1 MLPVF
6 VYPIFTAVFMSLK
19 PTQQFWLSLLLP
31 VMKRLLR
38 HAFWLLLRQ
47 DPDISGAITCSVG
60 HLYHVLFT
68 AMCLQNAKSLE
79 TLAAVVVVNVFH
91 MLLNCRDILK
101 DANKVQKAKHELRAF
116 DVAVADDIVSA
127 ALTLAQQEP
136 LPELLHRKSPSRMFS
151 NFPEFQGVYLLIVFW
166 LPNRKYFATM
176 TTMTTFFAVVKM
188 IRHLLLL
195 GIMEVV
201 FLGLYL
207 LLISR
212 RLGVSGVLQLAF
224 VLWSQRKLLQS
235 KFLCLSVII
244 LGFPLEHYG
253 NSIIFNLR
261 TAATPLEIGMGPQAA
276 ALIDCSKTL
285 DCELVPYD
293 PVCGSDGVTYAN
305 DCAFAAAF
313 CSGESHTDTLFIQDV
328 GECPPVTDDVEDQEG
343 TPIMPLAE
351 LTPDE
356 VCGTDG
362 VTYINDCH
370 LLASKCEHPEL
381 EKASHGECPTLE
393 FNALEAARSESLPAS
408 TNNGGESCIPGPCPY
423 TYAPVC
429 GSDGQ
434 THDNLCLFANARCQ
448 HPHNALAVVHDG
460 ECDADTKLTCETMT
474 CPTFTECREQIEPDG
489 AIVAYCAD
497 VCSPDRC
504 SEREDCELVDS
515 DCYTAPCSPIAMC
528 IPKVL
533 DG

>member
-1 MLPVF
+1 MCGALAELAPAVSLVMHIFDGDVF
-6 VYPIFTAVFMSLK
+6 RSNQNSKLQYSRIWVTAGSL
-19 PTQQFWLSLLLP
+19 W
-31 VMKRLLR
+31 
-38 HAFWLLLRQ
+38 
-47 DPDISGAITCSVG
+47 
-60 HLYHVLFT
+60 
-68 AMCLQNAKSLE
+68 
-79 TLAAVVVVNVFH
+79 AVH
-91 MLLNCRDILK
+91 
-101 DANKVQKAKHELRAF
+101 
-116 DVAVADDIVSA
+116 
-127 ALTLAQQEP
+127 P
-136 LPELLHRKSPSRMFS
+136 SPSWTMRVLPLAVLM
-151 NFPEFQGVYLLIVFW
+151 YLASAQ
-166 LPNRKYFATM
+166 PPTEDDM
-176 TTMTTFFAVVKM
+176 M
-188 IRHLLLL
+188 
-195 GIMEVV
+195 
-201 FLGLYL
+201 
-207 LLISR
+207 SD
-212 RLGVSGVLQLAF
+212 
-224 VLWSQRKLLQS
+224 
-235 KFLCLSVII
+235 
-244 LGFPLEHYG
+244 
-253 NSIIFNLR
+253 R
-261 TAATPLEIGMGPQAA
+261 TPAATPLEIGMGPQAA

-351 LTPDE
+351 VQKGDVDHAEVAVKANTEANTDVDLMTIFCSLTCKLTPDE

-393 FNALEAARSESLPAS
+393 FNALEVSESTIINVATQAPEKCNPMCERVYDPICGSDGVTYANPCLLEYAGCRNPSIQPFGAGKCPPNMQAARSESLPAS